1 MPFRKLGL
9 NAESNLDRRLYRTAI
24 NQLNYKHLLLIRNRR
39 KNLLRDHRYRRSTE
53 TCPLRLPISAVT
65 GTLSASAGQID
76 LTREN

>member
-39 KNLLRDHRYRRSTE
+39 KNLLRRSSVPEVYRD
-53 TCPLRLPISAVT
+53 LPVALIIP
-65 GTLSASAGQID
+65 QP
-76 LTREN
+76 